1 MGQHRMDIC
10 GHGQKI
16 ERAHLLQLASQGG
29 LSQTFAKRTIES
41 VLQQV
46 PGFRQRAQEFPIR
59 QVTIDHVAQC
69 IESCARMLCAD

>member
-29 LSQTFAKRTIES
+29 LSQPFAKRTIES